1 MKYLSREN
9 ILFQSQVYP
18 DENHA
23 LFSVKPHLYGT
34 MENFINDCFDLDSG
48 VDDVVGLRRRRQSR
62 RRSSTSTQL
71 HGSDQNNNQLHGTS
85 GRGPTGPNAWDALMQ
100 HG

>member
-1 MKYLSREN
+1 MKYLSRKN

-62 RRSSTSTQL
+62 RRSSTSTPSPTNQ
-71 HGSDQNNNQLHGTS
+71 SNNQLHGNS

-100 HG
+100 LG